1 MGECLHS
8 PGSTLTGLLTPLRLT
23 TPFSSGLV
31 RYGLLQSENTHMTTE
46 DTSYAVLSAP
56 EMDGMFTAT
65 AVTEPELLDQCR
77 ALVYAI
83 TELTNSTARDCLTWL
98 LMERLEIMREVAD
111 A

>member
-1 MGECLHS
+1 MRS
-8 PGSTLTGLLTPLRLT
+8 PGSALTGLSILLRLA
-23 TPFSSGLV
+23 TPFDSGVV
-31 RYGLLQSENTHMTTE
+31 RYGLPQSENINMTTE

>member
-1 MGECLHS
+1 
-8 PGSTLTGLLTPLRLT
+8 
-23 TPFSSGLV
+23 
-31 RYGLLQSENTHMTTE
+31 
-46 DTSYAVLSAP
+46 
-56 EMDGMFTAT
+56 MDGMFTAT

-83 TELTNSTARDCLTWL
+83 IELTNSTARDCLTWL